1 MDSVR
6 ARGGRRGAK
15 MWGASEETRK
25 AEDRVEV
32 SGGVGGLDR
41 IGEPT
46 PHFRADGGAR
56 ALAETDKN
64 EFRGKSKEIAMI

>member
-1 MDSVR
+1 
-6 ARGGRRGAK
+6 
-15 MWGASEETRK
+15 MWGDEDEARK

-32 SGGVGGLDR
+32 SGGAGGLDR
-41 IGEPT
+41 IGELT

-56 ALAETDKN
+56 ALAETDKK

>member
-1 MDSVR
+1 M
-6 ARGGRRGAK
+6 GG
-15 MWGASEETRK
+15 SEETRK

-41 IGEPT
+41 IGELT
-46 PHFRADGGAR
+46 PHFRGDGRAR

-64 EFRGKSKEIAMI
+64 EFRGKSKEIGLI